1 MTTGERIKAARKK
14 AGMTQAE
21 LAAKLDVPFQSISQ
35 WERDIRNPKHE
46 TIEKIAHALNTTP
59 ASIGGYYTSDELI
72 DLYMQGAKTWATD
85 FRFSE
90 EQKIRIGEL
99 LAEYALRI
107 KRLINTM
114 ADTPQVDGRIP
125 LTLEL
130 QTKLDDISAWAANS
144 LKYVNNDY
152 SDDPQV

>member
-35 WERDIRNPKHE
+35 WERDIRKPKYE
-46 TIEKIAHALNTTP
+46 TIEKIAHALGIIP
-59 ASIGGYYTSDELI
+59 SAIRGYYTSDELI
-72 DLYMQGAKTWATD
+72 GIYINGAKTWATD

-90 EQKIRIGEL
+90 EQKVRLNEF
-99 LAEYALRI
+99 LAEAAF
-107 KRLINTM
+107 RLKDLVNKM
-114 ADTPQVDGRIP
+114 ADAEKADGKILLTPEI
-125 LTLEL
+125 
-130 QTKLDDISAWAANS
+130 QTALDSISIWTANA

-152 SDDPQV
+152 SDDSQA